1 MHMTKFALLAATA
14 ALAVTWSSPLAAM
27 GGYGGGG
34 GGMMGGGIGTDD
46 DYTMAV
52 KLIHN
57 EKYAMATAYLDR
69 ALKSSPHNANVLNY
83 LGYTHRMLGDYPGSL
98 DFYQK
103 ALAINPDHKGAHEYL
118 GELYLMMHDSASA
131 DGQLAELTR
140 LCPEDCVEKDTL
152 EKAIA
157 DYHAQARAAAQAAQ
171 QGASA
176 QPAAQ
181 SAQTAQAAPATPQ

>member
-1 MHMTKFALLAATA
+1 MTKMVLLAATA
-14 ALAVTWSSPLAAM
+14 VLAMTWSSPLAAM
-27 GGYGGGG
+27 AGYGGSSGP
-34 GGMMGGGIGTDD
+34 MMGGGIGNDD

-103 ALAINPDHKGAHEYL
+103 ALAIHPDHKGAHAYL

-140 LCPEDCVEKDTL
+140 LCPDGCVEKDTL

-157 DYHAQARAAAQAAQ
+157 DYHAQAHAAAEAARAAPPA
-171 QGASA
+171 A
-176 QPAAQ
+176 QPA
-181 SAQTAQAAPATPQ
+181 PAKQQ